1 MLGIDPRLPAQW
13 RSLAFRVRW
22 RGRSVAIRI
31 SGNTVQ
37 ATLVD
42 GEVME
47 IRIGAGTRKLAP
59 GASLEG
65 SA

>member
-1 MLGIDPRLPAQW
+1 M
-13 RSLAFRVRW
+13 
-22 RGRSVAIRI
+22 AIRI
-31 SGNTVQ
+31 SGNTVR

-59 GASLEG
+59 GATLEA